1 MSRRHAARPRPFSAA
16 PEEGAASAAMAALP
30 GNQQPF
36 CVFLLIASVVVISSS
51 YFSVQISCEL
61 SGGAEMTVIILL

>member
-30 GNQQPF
+30 SNQQPF
-36 CVFLLIASVVVISSS
+36 CVFLLIASVVISSS